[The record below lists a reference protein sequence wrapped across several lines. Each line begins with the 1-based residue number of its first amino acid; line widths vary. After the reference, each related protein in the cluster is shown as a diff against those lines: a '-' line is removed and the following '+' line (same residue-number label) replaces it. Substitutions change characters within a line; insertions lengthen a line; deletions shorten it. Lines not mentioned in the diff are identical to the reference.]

1 MTATRPMSESRTAS
15 PTTSRPDPLRLKVT
29 SDTAT
34 LAPARKAVEQFASS
48 LGFDEV
54 AVGEIGLC
62 VNEALANVIRHAY
75 AGRPG
80 EPVDLEAIAT
90 DEGIEIRIRDWGS
103 GVVPPA
109 ASESARDP
117 LIPGGLGLIC
127 LGRMMNRVVYHPQPD
142 GMLLVMDRSRTT
154 SMPASAPMSEL
165 SIDNPIITAARK
177 QGDALVAT
185 LRGEIDLH
193 NSPQLRV
200 GLFEL
205 LGKVESAKRVV
216 LDVSGVSYIDSSAI
230 AVLVEVIRRLRGA
243 GGRLVLVGMTARVRN
258 VMEVTRLGSL
268 IGAAD
273 SVEAA
278 LRD

>member
-1 MTATRPMSESRTAS
+1 MSSS
-15 PTTSRPDPLRLKVT
+15 PPSPAPLRLKLT

-34 LAPARKAVEQFASS
+34 LAPTRKAVEQLAAS
-48 LGFDEV
+48 LGFDDR

-62 VNEALANVIRHAY
+62 VNEALANVMRHAY
-75 AGRPG
+75 GGATDQPI
-80 EPVDLEAIAT
+80 ELEALPT
-90 DEGIEIRIRDWGS
+90 DDGIEIRVRDWGS

-109 ASESARDP
+109 KPDEARDP
-117 LIPGGLGLIC
+117 LTPGGLGLLC
-127 LGRMMNRVVYHPQPD
+127 LGRMMSRVVYHPLPD
-142 GMLLVMDRSRTT
+142 GMLLVMTRTLSADR
-154 SMPASAPMSEL
+154 PASVPMSEL
-165 SIDNPIITAARK
+165 KISNPIITAA
-177 QGDALVAT
+177 QQHDDSLVAT

-205 LGKVESAKRVV
+205 LRQMPAPRRVV
-216 LDVSGVSYIDSSAI
+216 LDVAEVSYIDSSAI
-230 AVLVEVIRRLRGA
+230 AVLVEVIRRLRDA
-243 GGRLVLVGMTARVRN
+243 GGKLLLVKMSPRVRN